1 MPEADKI
8 LSQHEVDAL
17 LSAID
22 SGGGESTA
30 DRTAEPYDFRRPSR
44 IPAEPLRFLQSI
56 HENFARALQES
67 LSGMLLRSVETR
79 LAGVHQ
85 LPLGEFM
92 GSLPHP
98 AVLVLISASPLE
110 GNFLLQI
117 NPAIAY
123 PLLERLLGAGK
134 IAAPQRDRLLSPLEW
149 NVADAL
155 VGRLLALLAEA
166 WAPVAPVRFQVI
178 RRESDPHALKFEAA
192 NEPTVVVAL
201 EIAFGDQRGSLE
213 IAFPALAVEPH
224 FSKMVASAPFSARRA
239 EGGHSEEAA
248 ISRRLAPAEVD
259 VAVHLP
265 EETVRL
271 KDLELLRPGDLVVT
285 NHPEGGPVLVTV
297 EGRRKFRARL
307 GSLRDRKAVKIV
319 EAADDEVA
327 LPNTALSVLK
337 GEGGSVAS
345 GGVGANLSANLLQLP
360 LTASVIV
367 AEKTLRLSE
376 VLALKAGE
384 ILEFAHRADDPLEL
398 RVGGQP
404 VARGTCVR
412 VGERLGLRVT
422 DVGLARSGSPR

>member
-67 LSGMLLRSVETR
+67 LSGMLLKSVETR

-98 AVLVLISASPLE
+98 AVLALISAAPLE

-134 IAAPQRDRLLSPLEW
+134 VAAPQRDRVLSPLEW

-155 VGRLLALLAEA
+155 MGRMLALLAEA
-166 WAPVAPVRFQVI
+166 WAPVAPVRFQVL

-192 NEPTVVVAL
+192 NEPTVVVGL
-201 EIAFGDQRGSLE
+201 EVAFGDQRGSLE
-213 IAFPALAVEPH
+213 IAFPAMAVEPH
-224 FSKMVASAPFSARRA
+224 FAKMVASAPFSAKKS
-239 EGGHSEEAA
+239 EGGQAEEEA
-248 ISRRLAPAEVD
+248 ISRRLAPAEVE
-259 VAVHLP
+259 VGVHLP
-265 EETVRL
+265 VESVRL
-271 KDLELLRPGDLVVT
+271 KDLESLRPGDLVVT
-285 NHPEGGPVLVTV
+285 NHPEGGPVFVTV
-297 EGRRKFRARL
+297 EGRRKFQARL
-307 GSLRDRKAVKIV
+307 GSLKDRKAVKIV
-319 EAADDEVA
+319 AAADEDV
-327 LPNTALSVLK
+327 PVPKTALSILK
-337 GEGGSVAS
+337 GEGGAVAP
-345 GGVGANLSANLLQLP
+345 GGAAGLSANLLQLP

-376 VLALKAGE
+376 VLSLKAGE

-404 VARGTCVR
+404 VAQGTCVR

-422 DVGLARSGSPR
+422 ELGSARPGMPG